1 MTANGDA
8 NGGLSARRRAN
19 LVTGLRRFLPQA
31 PPEAAPTAPAATAS
45 RGALVTASLAD
56 EQCEL
61 CTLSLAAKHRHLL
74 HLDERRILCV
84 CETCWAV
91 RSGEAEFRPVGN
103 RTVWLDDFALT
114 DEQWASFQIPIGL
127 AFFMVSTVSGGV
139 IALYPSP
146 AGATECEL
154 DLESWQRLVAENPAL
169 ADLEADAEAL
179 IVNRMA
185 DEPKHVIAPI
195 DVAYQLVGVVK
206 TSWEGISG
214 GSATE
219 EAVAR
224 YFEGLRERAVV
235 R

>member
-1 MTANGDA
+1 MTPHGEE
-8 NGGLSARRRAN
+8 NGGLTARRRAN
-19 LVTGLRRFLPQA
+19 LVTGLRRFLPETA
-31 PPEAAPTAPAATAS
+31 PEAAASAPAAA
-45 RGALVTASLAD
+45 GE

-61 CTLSLAAKHRHLL
+61 CVLTLAANHRHLL

-154 DLESWQRLVAENPAL
+154 DLESWQRLVTENPAL

-185 DEPKHVIAPI
+185 EPPKHVIAPI

>member
-1 MTANGDA
+1 MRPHEEE
-8 NGGLSARRRAN
+8 NGGLTARRRAN
-19 LVTGLRRFLPQA
+19 LVTGLRRFLPQE
-31 PPEAAPTAPAATAS
+31 PPETAPRAPAA
-45 RGALVTASLAD
+45 GAD

-185 DEPKHVIAPI
+185 DPPKHVIAPI

>member
-1 MTANGDA
+1 MKEV
-8 NGGLSARRRAN
+8 RPN
-19 LVTGLRRFLPQA
+19 LVTNLRRLRPAEA
-31 PPEAAPTAPAATAS
+31 PEV
-45 RGALVTASLAD
+45 RVRE

-61 CTLSLAAKHRHLL
+61 CTLGVRPKHRHLL
-74 HLDERRILCV
+74 HLNERRILCV

-91 RSGEAEFRPVGN
+91 RSGEAAFRPVGN

-114 DEQWASFQIPIGL
+114 DEQWASFQIPIAL
-127 AFFMVSTVSGGV
+127 AFFMVSTVSDGV

>member
-1 MTANGDA
+1 MTPNEEE

-19 LVTGLRRFLPQA
+19 LVTGLRRFLPET
-31 PPEAAPTAPAATAS
+31 PPEPRRAPAA
-45 RGALVTASLAD
+45 GAD

-61 CTLSLAAKHRHLL
+61 CTLTLAAKHRHLL

>member
-1 MTANGDA
+1 MTQNGDA
-8 NGGLSARRRAN
+8 GTGGLSARRRAN
-19 LVTGLRRFLPQA
+19 LVTGLRRLLPNE
-31 PPEAAPTAPAATAS
+31 PPAPAAPVAD
-45 RGALVTASLAD
+45 GD

-61 CTLSLAAKHRHLL
+61 CTLTLAAKHRHLL

-103 RTVWLDDFALT
+103 RTVWLEDFALT

-127 AFFMVSTVSGGV
+127 AFFMVSTVSEGV
-139 IALYPSP
+139 VGLYPSP

-154 DLESWQRLVAENPAL
+154 DLEAWERLCADNPAL
-169 ADLEADAEAL
+169 ADLERDAEAL
-179 IVNRMA
+179 IVNRLT
-185 DEPKHVIAPI
+185 DPPQHVIAPI

-206 TSWEGISG
+206 SSWEGISG

-219 EAVAR
+219 EAVEGFFA
-224 YFEGLRERAVV
+224 GLRERALV

>member
-19 LVTGLRRFLPQA
+19 LVTGLRRFLPES
-31 PPEAAPTAPAATAS
+31 PPETAPAAPA
-45 RGALVTASLAD
+45 ADAD

-61 CTLSLAAKHRHLL
+61 CTLTLAATHRHLL

-154 DLESWQRLVAENPAL
+154 DLETWERLVLENPAL

-185 DEPKHVIAPI
+185 EPPKHVIAPI

-214 GSATE
+214 GRATE

-224 YFEGLRERAVV
+224 YFGGLRERAVV

>member
-1 MTANGDA
+1 MTPGGEA
-8 NGGLSARRRAN
+8 NGGLSARRRAT
-19 LVTGLRRFLPQA
+19 LVTGLRRFLPESPPDDA
-31 PPEAAPTAPAATAS
+31 PPPPFAGS
-45 RGALVTASLAD
+45 D

-61 CTLSLAAKHRHLL
+61 CTLTLAAKHRHLL

-91 RSGEAEFRPVGN
+91 RSGEAEYRPVGN

-139 IALYPSP
+139 VALYPSP

-154 DLESWQRLVAENPAL
+154 DLESWQRLVAENPGL

-185 DEPKHVIAPI
+185 DPPKHVIAPI

-214 GSATE
+214 GRATE
-219 EAVAR
+219 DAVAD

>member
-1 MTANGDA
+1 MTPYGEE

-19 LVTGLRRFLPQA
+19 LVTGLRRFLPAEA
-31 PPEAAPTAPAATAS
+31 PAPAPAPAA
-45 RGALVTASLAD
+45 GAD

-61 CTLSLAAKHRHLL
+61 CTLTLAANHRHLL

-154 DLESWQRLVAENPAL
+154 DLEAWERLVAENPAL

-185 DEPKHVIAPI
+185 EEPKHVIAPI

-214 GSATE
+214 GRATE
-219 EAVAR
+219 DAVAG

>member
-19 LVTGLRRFLPQA
+19 LVTGLRRFLPQE
-31 PPEAAPTAPAATAS
+31 PPEPAPAPAA
-45 RGALVTASLAD
+45 GAGAGAD

-61 CTLSLAAKHRHLL
+61 CTLTLAAKHRHLL

-154 DLESWQRLVAENPAL
+154 DLESWARLVAKNPAL

-185 DEPKHVIAPI
+185 DPPKHVIAPI

-214 GSATE
+214 GRATE
-219 EAVAR
+219 EAVTH

>member
-1 MTANGDA
+1 MREVRPN
-8 NGGLSARRRAN
+8 LVAN
-19 LVTGLRRFLPQA
+19 LRRLRPA
-31 PPEAAPTAPAATAS
+31 EPPPPAVGS
-45 RGALVTASLAD
+45 D

-61 CTLSLAAKHRHLL
+61 CTLSIGPRHRHLL
-74 HLDERRILCV
+74 QLDDRRILCV

-103 RTVWLDDFALT
+103 RTVWLDDFALS

-127 AFFMVSTVSGGV
+127 AFFMLSTVSDGV

-146 AGATECEL
+146 AGATESEL
-154 DLESWQRLVAENPAL
+154 DLEAWQRLRADNPAL
-169 ADLEADAEAL
+169 AELEPDAEAL

-185 DEPKHVIAPI
+185 DPPQHAIVPI

-206 TSWEGISG
+206 ASWEGISG

-224 YFEGLRERAVV
+224 FFEGLR
-235 R
+235 

>member
-1 MTANGDA
+1 MTPYGGD

-19 LVTGLRRFLPQA
+19 LVTGLRRFLPET
-31 PPEAAPTAPAATAS
+31 PPEAPASAPAAA
-45 RGALVTASLAD
+45 AD

-61 CTLSLAAKHRHLL
+61 CTLTLARNHRHLL

-185 DEPKHVIAPI
+185 EPPKHVIAPI

>member
-1 MTANGDA
+1 MTPNEEA

-19 LVTGLRRFLPQA
+19 LVTGLRRFLPDT
-31 PPEAAPTAPAATAS
+31 PPEAAPPAPAAA
-45 RGALVTASLAD
+45 AD

-61 CTLSLAAKHRHLL
+61 CTLTLASNHRHLL

-127 AFFMVSTVSGGV
+127 AFFMESTVSGGV
-139 IALYPSP
+139 VGLYPSP

-154 DLESWQRLVAENPAL
+154 DLEAWEALVAGNPVL
-169 ADLEADAEAL
+169 ETLEADAEAL
-179 IVNRMA
+179 VINRLSDPPQHAIV
-185 DEPKHVIAPI
+185 PI

-206 TSWEGISG
+206 ASWEGISG
-214 GSATE
+214 GRATE
-219 EAVAR
+219 EAVAG
-224 YFEGLRERAVV
+224 YFAALR
-235 R
+235 

>member
-1 MTANGDA
+1 MSEE
-8 NGGLSARRRAN
+8 GLSARRRAN
-19 LVTGLRRFLPQA
+19 LVTGLRRLLPA
-31 PPEAAPTAPAATAS
+31 EPPPPATPVADD
-45 RGALVTASLAD
+45 D

-61 CTLSLAAKHRHLL
+61 CALTLSAKHRHLL

-103 RTVWLDDFALT
+103 RTVWLEDFALT

-127 AFFMVSTVSGGV
+127 AFFMVSTISEGV
-139 IALYPSP
+139 VGLYPSP

-154 DLESWQRLVAENPAL
+154 DLEAWERLCADNPAL
-169 ADLEADAEAL
+169 ADLEPDSEAL
-179 IVNRMA
+179 LVNRLA
-185 DEPKHVIAPI
+185 DPPQHVIAPI

-206 TSWEGISG
+206 SSWEGISG

-219 EAVAR
+219 DAVEGFFA
-224 YFEGLRERAVV
+224 GLRERALV

>member
-1 MTANGDA
+1 MTPHGEE

-19 LVTGLRRFLPQA
+19 LVTGLRRFLPDSPPEGA
-31 PPEAAPTAPAATAS
+31 PPPAAD
-45 RGALVTASLAD
+45 AD
-56 EQCEL
+56 DQCEL
-61 CTLSLAAKHRHLL
+61 CTLTLASNHRHLL

-103 RTVWLDDFALT
+103 RTLWLDDFALT
-114 DEQWASFQIPIGL
+114 DEQWASFQIPIAL

-185 DEPKHVIAPI
+185 EPPRHVIAPI

>member
-1 MTANGDA
+1 M
-8 NGGLSARRRAN
+8 
-19 LVTGLRRFLPQA
+19 
-31 PPEAAPTAPAATAS
+31 
-45 RGALVTASLAD
+45 
-56 EQCEL
+56 
-61 CTLSLAAKHRHLL
+61 
-74 HLDERRILCV
+74 

-154 DLESWQRLVAENPAL
+154 DLESWERLVAENPAL

-185 DEPKHVIAPI
+185 DPPKHVIAPI

-219 EAVAR
+219 AAVAR
-224 YFEGLRERAVV
+224 YFEGLRERAVM